1 MASRYNESLVRFAIV
16 SLLIGCDAVFG
27 LTTPTLPLDAHVC
40 EGQPFPGQGE
50 VVALDGSGSVEN
62 VRFNHDKSLA
72 LLAISTNGDA
82 TTDLYQ
88 APVVNGVIAAYSKM
102 TGISSLNYD
111 SYATYADPTHI
122 VLASRRP
129 AQTDHV
135 AIWIAEAVNGSFD
148 TPVITKLVDPTTLS
162 MLEETSTNEPYTI
175 SNSAMY
181 FTAAANNDSDLF
193 RASTVLPLGDIT
205 RLDELDTDARENAA
219 VVADDEHEIFFSSD
233 RDQQATNGALDGLDI
248 YTATRTGSDMPFD
261 PPTKLAQI
269 SVADQID
276 YPVWLSADACE
287 LYYINKSSSGS
298 ALYVVRR

>member
-1 MASRYNESLVRFAIV
+1 
-16 SLLIGCDAVFG
+16 
-27 LTTPTLPLDAHVC
+27 
-40 EGQPFPGQGE
+40 
-50 VVALDGSGSVEN
+50 
-62 VRFNHDKSLA
+62 
-72 LLAISTNGDA
+72 
-82 TTDLYQ
+82 
-88 APVVNGVIAAYSKM
+88 
-102 TGISSLNYD
+102 
-111 SYATYADPTHI
+111 
-122 VLASRRP
+122 
-129 AQTDHV
+129 
-135 AIWIAEAVNGSFD
+135 
-148 TPVITKLVDPTTLS
+148 
-162 MLEETSTNEPYTI
+162 
-175 SNSAMY
+175 MY

-219 VVADDEHEIFFSSD
+219 VVADDEREIFFSSD

-298 ALYVVRR
+298 ALYVIRR